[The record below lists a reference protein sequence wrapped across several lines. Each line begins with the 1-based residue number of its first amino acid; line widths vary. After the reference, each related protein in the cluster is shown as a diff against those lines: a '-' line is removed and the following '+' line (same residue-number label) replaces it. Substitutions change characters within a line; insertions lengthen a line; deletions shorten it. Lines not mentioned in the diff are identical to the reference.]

1 MTVGNR
7 VFLKRELPDNTVIE
21 QFKRIP
27 AANVADCMGRLSALS
42 SEIKLFSKPKNPIM
56 TGVALT
62 VKVRPGDN
70 LFLHKALNIAGKDDV
85 IIVSNEG
92 DRTHALLGE
101 IMAVYA
107 SQAKKIT
114 GLVLDGPIRDVNY
127 ISQMDFP
134 IYATGTTPGGPFK
147 EGPGEVNVPI
157 ACGGVNINPGD
168 IILGDEDGVI
178 SIPKND
184 AEHILKNAHDLSI
197 KDQKKVSEAAE
208 GTADRR
214 WVEDKLQQNNCEI
227 INEVFR

>member
-1 MTVGNR
+1 
-7 VFLKRELPDNTVIE
+7 
-21 QFKRIP
+21 
-27 AANVADCMGRLSALS
+27 
-42 SEIKLFSKPKNPIM
+42 
-56 TGVALT
+56 
-62 VKVRPGDN
+62 
-70 LFLHKALNIAGKDDV
+70 
-85 IIVSNEG
+85 
-92 DRTHALLGE
+92 
-101 IMAVYA
+101 
-107 SQAKKIT
+107 
-114 GLVLDGPIRDVNY
+114 
-127 ISQMDFP
+127 MDFP